1 MKGKTAPIWMWGA
14 LGLVIGFG
22 ILVALGWV
30 SLASAGIVLVAILVL
45 HLLTPLRY
53 NGNFAT
59 FELMMWAGYI
69 LGLFLEPRLAEMPPW
84 SFWAWLALSLTVS
97 ALFPVPKLN
106 SSFH

>member
-1 MKGKTAPIWMWGA
+1 MKAETAPIWMWGA

-22 ILVALGWV
+22 ILVTLGQI

-69 LGLFLEPRLAEMPPW
+69 LGLLFLAKIPPW
-84 SFWAWLALSLTVS
+84 SFWAWLALSLAVS

-106 SSFH
+106 ATFH